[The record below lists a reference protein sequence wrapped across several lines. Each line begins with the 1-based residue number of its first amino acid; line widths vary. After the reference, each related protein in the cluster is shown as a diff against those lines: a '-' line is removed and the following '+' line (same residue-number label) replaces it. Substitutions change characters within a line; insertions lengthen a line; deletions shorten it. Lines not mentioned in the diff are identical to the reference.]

1 MIIHRMRFFSET
13 LKSWL
18 TFGRLGFL
26 LRRAKKEKKSL
37 SNSLSQKSDGETE
50 RKLEPGNSTETW
62 IQYGSPPTTIVSD

>member
-26 LRRAKKEKKSL
+26 LRRAKKKSL

-50 RKLEPGNSTETW
+50 RKLEPGNSRERG
-62 IQYGSPPTTIVSD
+62 IQHGSPPTPIGSD